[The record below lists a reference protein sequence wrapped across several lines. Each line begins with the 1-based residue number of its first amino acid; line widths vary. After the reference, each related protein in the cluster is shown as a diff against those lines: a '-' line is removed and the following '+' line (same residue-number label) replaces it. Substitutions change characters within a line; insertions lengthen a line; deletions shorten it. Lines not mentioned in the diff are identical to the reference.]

1 MNKKYIIWGAV
12 GFVLLLLLTGG
23 CSAYNS
29 LVELDAEVES
39 SWGEVQ
45 VQYQRRLDLIPNL
58 VSTVKGYAAHESTT
72 FQNVTEARAGLSKA
86 YAETESLRP
95 DGQSDAQNLQ
105 KYDASQQQLQ
115 RALDIYVNAVHEAYP
130 QLQASEQFLSLQDE
144 LANTENKISTERH
157 RYINAVKEY
166 NVAVKRFPKNI
177 MASLFG
183 YDVKPQYAA
192 EEQAQQAPKV
202 EF

>member
-95 DGQSDAQNLQ
+95 DGQSDARNLQ

-192 EEQAQQAPKV
+192 EEQAQHAPKV